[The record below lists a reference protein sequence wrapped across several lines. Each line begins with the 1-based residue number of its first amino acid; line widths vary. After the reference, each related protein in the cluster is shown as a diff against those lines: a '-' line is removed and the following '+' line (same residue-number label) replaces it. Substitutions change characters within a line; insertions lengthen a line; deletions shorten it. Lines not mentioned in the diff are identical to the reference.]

1 MPHIIIVLI
10 VIVFQRQNPTMAIS
24 CKPFCRRKSN
34 YVVVASPMMI
44 STMTCTSYACDN
56 VELRCVQPS
65 AVRPVPHP
73 HRTTKDIYSMQKT
86 HTQHHKTRTT
96 STTIDQEPTTL
107 LKIMLKCRATVV
119 WLSVSLI
126 HWSHCTTAS
135 ASTTSTTTMS
145 TTSTL
150 AFATAPQNRKS
161 SSIGAGGSSSKS
173 SSNDKKK
180 KKKKGTT
187 IASGN
192 GFGIAPPTYDEVIR
206 TFKTRIPPNANELPC
221 PCGSSTIIM
230 EEKGENS
237 GQQQQKRRRLYNECC
252 GPLHRGEQAC
262 QTMTDVLKSRYSAF
276 SWRMIDH
283 IIHTTHSTNRDY
295 QEDPI
300 AWAKNLNRNGMFDSY
315 EFIQLQAGIEELNSN
330 DSNEGFIE
338 FQVTLKDKGDKDLR
352 LRGKETVVKE
362 RSRFLRNPIDGVWSY
377 ASGQVRTDVAGL
389 EDTILNN

>member
-1 MPHIIIVLI
+1 
-10 VIVFQRQNPTMAIS
+10 
-24 CKPFCRRKSN
+24 
-34 YVVVASPMMI
+34 
-44 STMTCTSYACDN
+44 
-56 VELRCVQPS
+56 
-65 AVRPVPHP
+65 
-73 HRTTKDIYSMQKT
+73 
-86 HTQHHKTRTT
+86 
-96 STTIDQEPTTL
+96 
-107 LKIMLKCRATVV
+107 V

-126 HWSHCTTAS
+126 HWSHCTTAT
-135 ASTTSTTTMS
+135 ASTTSTTMS

-161 SSIGAGGSSSKS
+161 SSIGAGSSSN
-173 SSNDKKK
+173 NDKKK

-221 PCGSSTIIM
+221 PCGSTIT
-230 EEKGENS
+230 EES
-237 GQQQQKRRRLYNECC
+237 GQQQQQRRLYNECC
-252 GPLHRGEQAC
+252 GPLHRGEQTC

-283 IIHTTHSTNRDY
+283 IIRTTHSTNRDY

-315 EFIQLQAGIEELNSN
+315 EFIKLQAGIEEFSDNNNSE
-330 DSNEGFIE
+330 EGFIE

-389 EDTILNN
+389 EDTLLNN